1 MKNLLILILTLSF
14 SFSSSQ
20 ITTRTIEVKDGQM
33 DKFIEMAGK
42 KTKKY
47 NNEEGSASF
56 FTYEILTGS
65 NAGKIWRMR
74 AASAEYMDNWD
85 MNSEESKYWQKNVAP
100 QNL

>member
-47 NNEEGSASF
+47 NN
-56 FTYEILTGS
+56 
-65 NAGKIWRMR
+65 
-74 AASAEYMDNWD
+74 
-85 MNSEESKYWQKNVAP
+85 
-100 QNL
+100 